1 VRKYASHI
9 KKNTFFIAR
18 RIAAGKTEDGG
29 PTIPYH
35 PPPPTLNR
43 HPASCGK
50 LTRAQRHGADKLRT
64 L

>member
-1 VRKYASHI
+1 MRKYASHI

-35 PPPPTLNR
+35 PPPHFKPSSSFMR
-43 HPASCGK
+43 
-50 LTRAQRHGADKLRT
+50 
-64 L
+64 